1 MAKKQDKARIQKHAL
16 TASNAEE
23 LFSTVD
29 ETGHTNAETA
39 KKQRIRRRM
48 FGSTVAV
55 DPLSREDPSGSNV
68 ERVIT
73 LTAVSFVLVF
83 FALVIVGQVGIGYIR
98 RVSTANL
105 ANEVSVKAVGSAMSG
120 GVEWGNGFTQFPEH
134 FSVQE
139 ADENTHRIEVTVVDT
154 TSKELI
160 EVFAGSQIQASA
172 LAVNALLNPKVNQ
185 VIYHVNVYFDE
196 KGKLAPA
203 QLFGLL
209 PPSGVQKTL
218 MTFEWQK
225 VQTEEGVRFK
235 CTISGLD
242 SGTQAQLRSAI
253 ASSFTPSDILGKVL
267 GSSSSSAAAGAGDGA
282 AGDAAAGAGSGANK
296 GAGSGTAGNGAGSS
310 SDSSSGADNG
320 NAANGANSGS
330 NTGSGSASGSASG
343 DKNANSGG
351 DNANAAGNGGH
362 AAEPKGS
369 TVAEDNSNNV

>member
-196 KGKLAPA
+196 KGKLVPA

-267 GSSSSSAAAGAGDGA
+267 GSSSSGDAA

-296 GAGSGTAGNGAGSS
+296 GAGSGAAGNGAGSNS
-310 SDSSSGADNG
+310 NG
-320 NAANGANSGS
+320 GEAANGANSGS
-330 NTGSGSASGSASG
+330 AAGSASGSGSASG

>member
-267 GSSSSSAAAGAGDGA
+267 GSSSSGDAA

-296 GAGSGTAGNGAGSS
+296 GAGSGAAGNGAGSGS
-310 SDSSSGADNG
+310 NGSD
-320 NAANGANSGS
+320 AANGANSGS
-330 NTGSGSASGSASG
+330 AAGSASGSGSASG

>member
-196 KGKLAPA
+196 KGKLVPA

-267 GSSSSSAAAGAGDGA
+267 GSSSS
-282 AGDAAAGAGSGANK
+282 GDAAAGAGSGANK
-296 GAGSGTAGNGAGSS
+296 GAGSGAAGNGAGSNS
-310 SDSSSGADNG
+310 NG
-320 NAANGANSGS
+320 GEAANGANSGS
-330 NTGSGSASGSASG
+330 AAGSASGSGSASG

>member
-282 AGDAAAGAGSGANK
+282 AGDGAGAGAGSGANK
-296 GAGSGTAGNGAGSS
+296 GAGSGSAGNGAGSS
-310 SDSSSGADNG
+310 SDSSSNG
-320 NAANGANSGS
+320 GDAANGANSGS

-343 DKNANSGG
+343 DKNANTGG

>member
-16 TASNAEE
+16 TASNAEK

-196 KGKLAPA
+196 KGKLVPA

-267 GSSSSSAAAGAGDGA
+267 GSSSSSAAAGVGDGA
-282 AGDAAAGAGSGANK
+282 AGDGAGAGSGSGANK
-296 GAGSGTAGNGAGSS
+296 GAGSGAAGGAGS
-310 SDSSSGADNG
+310 DSNG
-320 NAANGANSGS
+320 GGAANGANSGS
-330 NTGSGSASGSASG
+330 NAGSGSASDSAAG
-343 DKNANSGG
+343 DKNANSSG

>member
-196 KGKLAPA
+196 KGKLVPA

-209 PPSGVQKTL
+209 PPSGAQKTL

-267 GSSSSSAAAGAGDGA
+267 GSSSSSAAAGVGDGA
-282 AGDAAAGAGSGANK
+282 AGDGAGAGSGSGANK
-296 GAGSGTAGNGAGSS
+296 GAGSGAAGGAGS
-310 SDSSSGADNG
+310 DSNG
-320 NAANGANSGS
+320 GGAANGANSAS
-330 NTGSGSASGSASG
+330 NAGSGSASGSAAG
-343 DKNANSGG
+343 DKNANSSG

>member
-267 GSSSSSAAAGAGDGA
+267 GSSSSGDAA

-296 GAGSGTAGNGAGSS
+296 GAGSSAAGNGAGSGS
-310 SDSSSGADNG
+310 NGSD
-320 NAANGANSGS
+320 AANGANSGS
-330 NTGSGSASGSASG
+330 AAGSASGSGSASG

>member
-16 TASNAEE
+16 TASDAEE

-267 GSSSSSAAAGAGDGA
+267 GSSSSGDAA

-296 GAGSGTAGNGAGSS
+296 GAGSGSAGAAGS
-310 SDSSSGADNG
+310 DSNG
-320 NAANGANSGS
+320 GGAANGANSGS
-330 NTGSGSASGSASG
+330 NSGSGSASGSASG

>member
-16 TASNAEE
+16 TALNAEE

-267 GSSSSSAAAGAGDGA
+267 GSSSSGDAA

-296 GAGSGTAGNGAGSS
+296 GAGSGAAGNGAGSGS
-310 SDSSSGADNG
+310 NGSD
-320 NAANGANSGS
+320 AANGANSGS
-330 NTGSGSASGSASG
+330 AAGSASGSGSASG

>member
-267 GSSSSSAAAGAGDGA
+267 GSSSSGDAAAGDAGDGA
-282 AGDAAAGAGSGANK
+282 AGAGAGSGANK
-296 GAGSGTAGNGAGSS
+296 GAGSGSAGNGAGSS
-310 SDSSSGADNG
+310 SDSSSNG
-320 NAANGANSGS
+320 GGAANGANSGS

-343 DKNANSGG
+343 DKNANTGG

>member
-267 GSSSSSAAAGAGDGA
+267 GSSSSGDAAAGT
-282 AGDAAAGAGSGANK
+282 AGDAAAGAGAGSGANK
-296 GAGSGTAGNGAGSS
+296 GAGSGSAGNGAGSS
-310 SDSSSGADNG
+310 SDSSSNG
-320 NAANGANSGS
+320 GDAANGANSGS

-351 DNANAAGNGGH
+351 DNTNAAGNGGH

>member
-267 GSSSSSAAAGAGDGA
+267 GSSSSGDAAAGAAGDGA
-282 AGDAAAGAGSGANK
+282 AAAGAGSGANK
-296 GAGSGTAGNGAGSS
+296 GTGSGSAGNGAGSS
-310 SDSSSGADNG
+310 SGSSSNG
-320 NAANGANSGS
+320 GDAANGANSGS

>member
-267 GSSSSSAAAGAGDGA
+267 GSSSSGDAAAGAAGDGA
-282 AGDAAAGAGSGANK
+282 ADAGAGSGANK
-296 GAGSGTAGNGAGSS
+296 GAGSGSAGNGAGSS
-310 SDSSSGADNG
+310 SDSSSNG
-320 NAANGANSGS
+320 GDAANGANSGS

>member
-267 GSSSSSAAAGAGDGA
+267 GSSSSGDAAAGDAA

-296 GAGSGTAGNGAGSS
+296 GAGSGSAGNGAGSS
-310 SDSSSGADNG
+310 SDSSSNG
-320 NAANGANSGS
+320 GDAANGANSGS

-343 DKNANSGG
+343 DKNANTGG

>member
-267 GSSSSSAAAGAGDGA
+267 GSSSSGDAA

-296 GAGSGTAGNGAGSS
+296 GAGSGAAGNGAGNGSNG
-310 SDSSSGADNG
+310 SD
-320 NAANGANSGS
+320 AANGANSGS
-330 NTGSGSASGSASG
+330 AAGSASGSGSASG

>member
-267 GSSSSSAAAGAGDGA
+267 GSSSSGDAA

-296 GAGSGTAGNGAGSS
+296 GAGSGSAGNGAGSS
-310 SDSSSGADNG
+310 SDSSSNG
-320 NAANGANSGS
+320 GDAANGANSGS
-330 NTGSGSASGSASG
+330 ASASGSASG

-351 DNANAAGNGGH
+351 DNANAAGNGAH
-362 AAEPKGS
+362 ATEPKGS

>member
-1 MAKKQDKARIQKHAL
+1 MAKKKDKARIQKHAL

-267 GSSSSSAAAGAGDGA
+267 GSSSSGDAA

-296 GAGSGTAGNGAGSS
+296 GAGSGAAGNGAGSNS
-310 SDSSSGADNG
+310 NG
-320 NAANGANSGS
+320 GEAANGANSGS
-330 NTGSGSASGSASG
+330 AAGSASGSGSASG

>member
-267 GSSSSSAAAGAGDGA
+267 GSSSSGDAA
-282 AGDAAAGAGSGANK
+282 AGDAAAGAGAGSGANK
-296 GAGSGTAGNGAGSS
+296 GAGSGSAGNGAGSS
-310 SDSSSGADNG
+310 SDSSSNG
-320 NAANGANSGS
+320 GDAANGANSGS

-343 DKNANSGG
+343 DKNANTGG

>member
-267 GSSSSSAAAGAGDGA
+267 GSSSSGDAA

-296 GAGSGTAGNGAGSS
+296 GTGSGSAGNGAGSS
-310 SDSSSGADNG
+310 SDSSSNG
-320 NAANGANSGS
+320 GDAANGANSGS

-343 DKNANSGG
+343 DKNANTGG
-351 DNANAAGNGGH
+351 DNANAAGNVSH

>member
-267 GSSSSSAAAGAGDGA
+267 GSSSSGDA
-282 AGDAAAGAGSGANK
+282 VAGDAAAGAGSGANK
-296 GAGSGTAGNGAGSS
+296 GAGSGAAGNGA
-310 SDSSSGADNG
+310 DSSSNG
-320 NAANGANSGS
+320 GDAANGANSGS
-330 NTGSGSASGSASG
+330 AAGSASGSGSASG

-369 TVAEDNSNNV
+369 TIAEDNSNNV

>member
-282 AGDAAAGAGSGANK
+282 AGDGAGAGSGSGANK
-296 GAGSGTAGNGAGSS
+296 GAGSGAAGGAGS
-310 SDSSSGADNG
+310 DSNG
-320 NAANGANSGS
+320 GGAANGANSGS
-330 NTGSGSASGSASG
+330 NAGSGSASGSGSGSG
-343 DKNANSGG
+343 DKNANSSG

>member
-267 GSSSSSAAAGAGDGA
+267 GSPSSGDAA
-282 AGDAAAGAGSGANK
+282 AGDAAAGAGGGANK
-296 GAGSGTAGNGAGSS
+296 GAGSGAVGNGAGSNS
-310 SDSSSGADNG
+310 NG
-320 NAANGANSGS
+320 GEAANGANSGS
-330 NTGSGSASGSASG
+330 AAGSASGSGSASG

>member
-267 GSSSSSAAAGAGDGA
+267 GSSSSGDAAAGDAA

-296 GAGSGTAGNGAGSS
+296 GAGSGAAGNGAGSNS
-310 SDSSSGADNG
+310 NG
-320 NAANGANSGS
+320 GEAANGANSGPAA
-330 NTGSGSASGSASG
+330 GSASGSGSASG

>member
-242 SGTQAQLRSAI
+242 SGTQARLRSAI

-267 GSSSSSAAAGAGDGA
+267 GSSSSGDAAAGDAA

-296 GAGSGTAGNGAGSS
+296 GAGSGSAGNGAGSS
-310 SDSSSGADNG
+310 SDSSSNG
-320 NAANGANSGS
+320 GDAANGANSGS

-343 DKNANSGG
+343 DKNANTGG

>member
-282 AGDAAAGAGSGANK
+282 AGDGAGAGAGSNANK
-296 GAGSGTAGNGAGSS
+296 GAGSGAAGAAGS
-310 SDSSSGADNG
+310 DSNG
-320 NAANGANSGS
+320 GGAANGANSGS
-330 NTGSGSASGSASG
+330 NSGSGSASGSASG

>member
-267 GSSSSSAAAGAGDGA
+267 GSSSSGDAAAGAAGDGA
-282 AGDAAAGAGSGANK
+282 ADAGAGSGANK
-296 GAGSGTAGNGAGSS
+296 GAGSGSAGNGAGSS
-310 SDSSSGADNG
+310 SDSSSTGG
-320 NAANGANSGS
+320 GAANGANSGS
-330 NTGSGSASGSASG
+330 TSGSGSASG